1 MLVKSRM
8 NELIPILFSFGVA
21 LLGGFIA
28 GYALRKV
35 IKIAAII
42 IGVFI
47 LVMIGLQGAGWVKA
61 DYAKMSNDT
70 VSFVSNTEVIPQV
83 TSFVNQFNPFVFVML
98 IGGGILGFIKAG

>member
-1 MLVKSRM
+1 MYRM
-8 NELIPILFSFGVA
+8 NMDEIIPILFSFGVA

-35 IKIAAII
+35 IKIVLVI

-70 VSFVSNTEVIPQV
+70 VSFVSNTEVIPQ
-83 TSFVNQFNPFVFVML
+83 TISFVNQFNPFVFVML
-98 IGGGILGFIKAG
+98 IGGGILGFIKGG